1 VPSGRRCSP
10 WRSWGDERPTEGGR
24 AAVNVGLILPLFSG
38 DPERVVSFAQRAE
51 ALGYDGVFAFDHFFP
66 PGAPTDRPS
75 LEAFASLSAVAVATE
90 RVTVG
95 TLVTRASIRP
105 AGLLAKMAAGVDDIS
120 GGRMVLGIGTGDPI
134 DKPEHEAYGLAYLEK
149 GERREHLVETVR
161 AVKAL
166 FAGSPWPGGARIPP
180 LNGPLLPPPVTPVGP
195 PIWVGGFADEVVRI
209 AAREADAWNGWGMST
224 PEFARKATLLREA
237 AEGREVAAT
246 WAGIVLVGEDEDDA
260 GRLLD
265 ERVRKGLL
273 ETNVWSGS
281 VRSLARWLDGLEG
294 AGASWVVL
302 VAAGPRDRVE
312 LIAEA
317 ALPNAR
323 PRG

>member
-1 VPSGRRCSP
+1 M
-10 WRSWGDERPTEGGR
+10 
-24 AAVNVGLILPLFSG
+24 NVGLILPLFSG
-38 DPERVVSFAQRAE
+38 DPERVASFAQRAE

-75 LEAFASLSAVAVATE
+75 LEAFASLSAVAAATE
-90 RVTVG
+90 RVAVG

-134 DKPEHEAYGLAYLEK
+134 DKPEHQAYGLTYLEK

-161 AVKAL
+161 AVKTL
-166 FAGSPWPGGARIPP
+166 FAGSPWPGGGRIPP
-180 LNGPLLPPPVTPVGP
+180 VSGPLLPRPATPGGPPV
-195 PIWVGGFADEVVRI
+195 WVGGFADEVVRI
-209 AAREADAWNGWGMST
+209 AAREADAWNGWGMSI
-224 PEFARKATLLREA
+224 PEFARKANLLREA
-237 AEGREVAAT
+237 AEGRDVAAT

-260 GRLLD
+260 SRLL
-265 ERVRKGLL
+265 EARHRKGLL

-281 VRSLARWLDGLEG
+281 VRSLAGWLDGLDG

-302 VAAGPRDRVE
+302 VAAGPGDRIE
-312 LIAEA
+312 LIAEH
-317 ALPNAR
+317 ALRSDR

>member
-1 VPSGRRCSP
+1 M
-10 WRSWGDERPTEGGR
+10 
-24 AAVNVGLILPLFSG
+24 NVGLILPLFSG
-38 DPERVVSFAQRAE
+38 DPQRVASFARRAE

-75 LEAFASLSAVAVATE
+75 LEAFASLSAVAAATE

-105 AGLLAKMAAGVDDIS
+105 AGLLAKMAAGVDDVS

-134 DKPEHEAYGLAYLEK
+134 DKPEHQAYGLTYLEK
-149 GERREHLVETVR
+149 RERREHLIETVR

-166 FAGSPWPGGARIPP
+166 FAGSPWLGGGRIPP
-180 LNGPLLPPPVTPVGP
+180 VSGPLLPRPVTPGGP
-195 PIWVGGFADEVVRI
+195 PVWIGGFADEVVRI
-209 AAREADAWNGWGMST
+209 AAREADAWNGWGMSI
-224 PEFARKATLLREA
+224 PEFARKANLLREA
-237 AEGREVAAT
+237 AEGRDVAAT

-260 GRLLD
+260 NRLLD
-265 ERVRKGLL
+265 ARDRKGLL

-281 VRSLARWLDGLEG
+281 VRSLAGWLDGLEG

-302 VAAGPRDRVE
+302 VAAGPGDRIE
-312 LIAEA
+312 LIAEH
-317 ALPNAR
+317 ALR
-323 PRG
+323 SGRL

>member
-1 VPSGRRCSP
+1 M
-10 WRSWGDERPTEGGR
+10 
-24 AAVNVGLILPLFSG
+24 NVGLILPLFSG
-38 DPERVVSFAQRAE
+38 DPERVASFARRAE

-75 LEAFASLSAVAVATE
+75 LEAFTSLSAVAAATE

-105 AGLLAKMAAGVDDIS
+105 AGLLAKMAAGVDDVS

-134 DKPEHEAYGLAYLEK
+134 DKPEHQAYGLTYLEK
-149 GERREHLVETVR
+149 RERREHLIETVR

-166 FAGSPWPGGARIPP
+166 FAGSPWLGGGRIPP
-180 LNGPLLPPPVTPVGP
+180 VSGPLLPRPVTPGGP
-195 PIWVGGFADEVVRI
+195 PVWIGGFADEVVRI
-209 AAREADAWNGWGMST
+209 AAREADAWNGWGMSI
-224 PEFARKATLLREA
+224 PEFARKANLLREA
-237 AEGREVAAT
+237 AEGRDVAAT

-260 GRLLD
+260 SRLLD
-265 ERVRKGLL
+265 ARDRKGLL

-281 VRSLARWLDGLEG
+281 ARSMAGWLDGLEG

-302 VAAGPRDRVE
+302 VAAGPGDRIE
-312 LIAEA
+312 LIAEH
-317 ALPNAR
+317 ALR
-323 PRG
+323 SGRL